1 MFNKRTFLVFQQ
13 NAWFHKCAWLKT
25 IKKTMTLIIETL

>member
-1 MFNKRTFLVFQQ
+1 MMVH
-13 NAWFHKCAWLKT
+13 WYKCAWLKT